1 MLSRPVSDRPDGAA
15 TYITAGLSLQSW
27 THIESWL
34 RQYKGFLAARA
45 RRRRLGAPTPTM
57 MRDNGLAL
65 DFLAAVARQQRG
77 RTCVPAAIRAIDF
90 IRPVLG
96 IAPVKDDPRVQLLVS
111 GVQRSIPHV
120 PKGARP
126 FPAMMVVAV
135 ASAWSSSRRW
145 WKRMITC
152 MLLVSFLA
160 LVRGAG
166 IRTVPSAGVT
176 WIRGMQEFCN
186 PTTLPARHSGVI
198 LLIPK
203 RKSSQATPS
212 WVPLRACKATVMLAR
227 HVRWLRARAP
237 ENKFLF
243 PARSP
248 FFKNGK
254 RQWRPHK
261 SNGISA
267 ASFTRLTR
275 KALSE
280 VCGLSTVDAGKFTI
294 HGLRVGGINFYRKQ
308 GVSVSLR
315 AQMADHKSIE
325 TSRRY
330 LRLLPHEQ
338 FATLSSAVLPQ

>member
-212 WVPLRACKATVMLAR
+212 WVPLRACKATVVLAR